1 MNGNSLKD
9 KMKQEKTVTYKAD
22 ITREEINLLD
32 VGAYSGRIT
41 LIEDER
47 YIKKC
52 ISELRKHRIIG
63 FDTESRPSFS
73 KKDNFKVS
81 LIQLAIP
88 NEVYLFRINKTG
100 FHKRIIDLFEDPKII
115 KVGVSI
121 HDDLTRLRALADFNP
136 QNFLELQVLTNDYGI
151 ESNSLRKL
159 AAIILGIRISKSQQL
174 TNWEAESLT
183 EPQMIYAA
191 TDAWASLEIYNE
203 LVNGEMKS

>member
-1 MNGNSLKD
+1 
-9 KMKQEKTVTYKAD
+9 MKQEKTVTYKAD